1 MTQTTRRIVLKSR
14 PEGLP
19 VADNFRIE
27 TVEVPAIRDGEIL
40 VRNEY
45 LGLAPSSR
53 IRMSEIKSDASYAE
67 PTPIGGVIYGQSL
80 GRVVQ
85 SRNPAYREGER
96 VVLTAGGWQEM
107 SISDGSLTTRI
118 DEEKAPATLWLGAL
132 GVSGL
137 TAYVGLV
144 DVGALKSEDVV
155 AVSAASGAVGAMVG
169 QIAKARGCRVIGI
182 AGGADKCRYLREEL
196 GFDAAVDYRAADY
209 EAALPA
215 ACAGGVD
222 LFFDNVGGRIRADML
237 ARMNNFGRVVVCGMI
252 AEYNSLS
259 SSTGPSWLPILT
271 KRLTVRGFLMRD
283 HVHLHDDFV
292 RDVSGWIAEGRIK
305 PREDIVDGFENT
317 PQAFIGMLSGR
328 NFGKTIVRL

>member
-14 PEGLP
+14 PDGLP
-19 VADNFRIE
+19 VPDNFEIE
-27 TVEVPAIRDGEIL
+27 TVNLPTVREGEIL
-40 VRNEY
+40 VKNEY

-80 GRVVQ
+80 GRIVQ
-85 SRNPAYREGER
+85 SRNPRYKEGER

-107 SISDGSLTTRI
+107 SVSDGSLTTRI
-118 DEEKAPATLWLGAL
+118 DETKAGATQWLGAL

-137 TAYVGLV
+137 TAYVGLF
-144 DVGALKSEDVV
+144 DVGGLKPNDRV
-155 AVSAASGAVGAMVG
+155 AVSAASGAVGAMAC
-169 QIAKARGCRVIGI
+169 QIAKAKGCHVVGI
-182 AGGADKCRYLREEL
+182 AGGPEKCRYLVDEL
-196 GFDAAVDYRAADY
+196 GLDAAVDYRAADY
-209 EAALPA
+209 GKALDE
-215 ACAGGVD
+215 ACAAGVD
-222 LFFDNVGGRIRADML
+222 LFFDNVGGSIRADIL
-237 ARMNNFGRVVVCGMI
+237 ARMNNFGRIVVCGMI

-259 SSTGPSWLPILT
+259 SSTGPGWLPILT

-292 RDVSGWIAEGRIK
+292 RDVGGWIAEGKIK
-305 PREDIVDGFENT
+305 PREDIVEGFENT